1 MQTKFTKKQKKIAI
15 VMGCHRTGTS
25 LIAATLKHFGAY
37 LGVNLHGAS
46 EENEKGFFE
55 NIEIINFND
64 HLLEF
69 LNGCWDNPLFD
80 GRQSLATISEKKLEP
95 WFGEAEKIFRETF
108 GNEDFCAIKD
118 PRMCQL
124 LPFWQQ
130 VLQRCGYRD
139 EMIYYVHISRHPIE
153 VAYSQ
158 RKRKQANPVFYAMG
172 DSILETVA
180 LWFSLNIQALRYI
193 NSDNNIFFIYDNLL
207 KYPHEQLERFLNF
220 FKIQTEKN
228 RIAAFSNEFIDNSLR
243 HHGIDVESITML
255 ETCFPAAIQL
265 FKGQQVLA
273 SKNTFARTDAHSL
286 IEIWNQPETQKH
298 FTEAIYPFLSRIIH
312 ERHKSFLQ
320 TEIMGKTE
328 ELLHHENS
336 KLKND
341 LSTAKDTIDRI
352 TDEKSKLK
360 NDLAKS
366 FESIHLLNEAIRE
379 VDRLKNTLSWKIT
392 APLRWVRKIQIDA
405 VHSLRDIYYQTY
417 IYRLNQNILKFCVS
431 VLPRSVAE
439 KLVTLSDSKDN
450 FERRHSRSEISRQPV
465 SKPSSALYWPRESY
479 LRQFPGSYHTPLV
492 SIIVPN
498 YNHAPYLEKRL
509 ESIYSQTYRN
519 YEVIMLDDC
528 SRDDSREILTRY
540 RESFPEKTKTVFN
553 QKNSGSAFHQWNKGI
568 SLASGDLVWIA
579 ESDDWCTD
587 NFLEVLIRYFNDE
600 AVMLA
605 YCRSSLIDATGNKQ
619 IWSIEEYLSDINPEL
634 WKTEFIKTAHHIVN
648 YAWAIKNII
657 PNVSS
662 AVFRHPGQLELLKDD
677 AWQQMRICGDWIFYL
692 NIIRGGLVAYSP
704 HATNFYRIHNSNT
717 SISTYSNDSFYM
729 EHERVAQC
737 VNQLYSV
744 PEYIFMLQREIIK
757 KHWIQNRPSFTEE
770 RLDRCYSIEEIKKSR
785 KNRKPNILMVG
796 YAFAAGGGETFP
808 IQLANLLKGCGYG
821 VTFLNCDQEER
832 NEDIRKM
839 LRNDIPIVNNYYFL
853 EKITVEF
860 DIDIIHS
867 HHAWADNAILDI
879 LPENTQCRTIVT
891 IHGMYEMMEG
901 GELKKIL
908 PRLLKRTDKIV
919 YIADKN
925 LKPFINYR
933 HFNKHRHKFIK
944 IDNALP
950 IEDIEP
956 INLNALNI
964 PSDAFVLCL
973 VSRAIPEKGWKE
985 AVESVKRA
993 RELSGRNIHLLL
1005 IGEGEEHNYFKLL
1018 NLPSYLHLLGFRNNI
1033 RAYYA
1038 ASHMGFLPSRF
1049 EGESCPLTL
1058 IDCLLAGKP
1067 VIASNIGE
1075 IPRMLESAGTI
1086 SGVLF
1091 PLDSNGEIP
1100 VPQVADII
1108 AQCATNEVYYENMK
1122 KAVPAAAAKFK
1133 PEVMRNKYEQVY
1145 MEVMGRSKT
1154 KSRKL
1159 NSDE

>member
-1 MQTKFTKKQKKIAI
+1 
-15 VMGCHRTGTS
+15 
-25 LIAATLKHFGAY
+25 
-37 LGVNLHGAS
+37 
-46 EENEKGFFE
+46 
-55 NIEIINFND
+55 
-64 HLLEF
+64 
-69 LNGCWDNPLFD
+69 
-80 GRQSLATISEKKLEP
+80 
-95 WFGEAEKIFRETF
+95 
-108 GNEDFCAIKD
+108 
-118 PRMCQL
+118 
-124 LPFWQQ
+124 
-130 VLQRCGYRD
+130 
-139 EMIYYVHISRHPIE
+139 
-153 VAYSQ
+153 
-158 RKRKQANPVFYAMG
+158 
-172 DSILETVA
+172 
-180 LWFSLNIQALRYI
+180 
-193 NSDNNIFFIYDNLL
+193 
-207 KYPHEQLERFLNF
+207 
-220 FKIQTEKN
+220 
-228 RIAAFSNEFIDNSLR
+228 
-243 HHGIDVESITML
+243 
-255 ETCFPAAIQL
+255 
-265 FKGQQVLA
+265 
-273 SKNTFARTDAHSL
+273 
-286 IEIWNQPETQKH
+286 
-298 FTEAIYPFLSRIIH
+298 
-312 ERHKSFLQ
+312 
-320 TEIMGKTE
+320 
-328 ELLHHENS
+328 
-336 KLKND
+336 
-341 LSTAKDTIDRI
+341 
-352 TDEKSKLK
+352 
-360 NDLAKS
+360 
-366 FESIHLLNEAIRE
+366 
-379 VDRLKNTLSWKIT
+379 
-392 APLRWVRKIQIDA
+392 
-405 VHSLRDIYYQTY
+405 
-417 IYRLNQNILKFCVS
+417 
-431 VLPRSVAE
+431 
-439 KLVTLSDSKDN
+439 
-450 FERRHSRSEISRQPV
+450 
-465 SKPSSALYWPRESY
+465 
-479 LRQFPGSYHTPLV
+479 
-492 SIIVPN
+492 
-498 YNHAPYLEKRL
+498 
-509 ESIYSQTYRN
+509 
-519 YEVIMLDDC
+519 
-528 SRDDSREILTRY
+528 
-540 RESFPEKTKTVFN
+540 
-553 QKNSGSAFHQWNKGI
+553 
-568 SLASGDLVWIA
+568 
-579 ESDDWCTD
+579 
-587 NFLEVLIRYFNDE
+587 
-600 AVMLA
+600 
-605 YCRSSLIDATGNKQ
+605 
-619 IWSIEEYLSDINPEL
+619 
-634 WKTEFIKTAHHIVN
+634 
-648 YAWAIKNII
+648 
-657 PNVSS
+657 
-662 AVFRHPGQLELLKDD
+662 
-677 AWQQMRICGDWIFYL
+677 
-692 NIIRGGLVAYSP
+692 
-704 HATNFYRIHNSNT
+704 
-717 SISTYSNDSFYM
+717 M

-919 YIADKN
+919 YTADKN